1 MNSIRKCRWDI
12 INPILEEE
20 IRKSGKKE
28 KSSTSFSKLSW
39 AKLARAFPMDKLVL
53 DITSV
58 SIPSES
64 QDLLYEQ
71 LLAIHRLFGSV
82 KSGKEA
88 KLLQFISPI
97 LISVCQLL
105 PSVHISVEEDMSG
118 VYVRANGR
126 FEFVLEHKGKKVCI
140 VEAKKDDMEQGQVQ
154 SLLGCEVVA
163 EIEGKSTIYAIVTN
177 YIEWMVFKNTDDITY
192 HCLQTI
198 EFENDIPSKESLGK
212 VTRLIFAILTEIETE
227 SAVVAEAGEQ
237 SKVGST

>member
-28 KSSTSFSKLSW
+28 KSSISFSKLSW
-39 AKLARAFPMDKLVL
+39 SKLSRAFPMDKLVL
-53 DITSV
+53 DISSV

-118 VYVRANGR
+118 FYVLANGR

-140 VEAKKDDMEQGQVQ
+140 VEARTSPKPIGMRSSCRDR
-154 SLLGCEVVA
+154 
-163 EIEGKSTIYAIVTN
+163 
-177 YIEWMVFKNTDDITY
+177 
-192 HCLQTI
+192 
-198 EFENDIPSKESLGK
+198 GK
-212 VTRLIFAILTEIETE
+212 VDDLRHRHELY
-227 SAVVAEAGEQ
+227 
-237 SKVGST
+237 